1 MLDVIEKVLKIFGK
15 FNCIANSSKIDKHSD
30 DLNELKSTIQRLY
43 DKIDAK
49 YYDKDHMNDVIK
61 TMRYQ
66 INSNESQ
73 ILLNHN
79 LLYEK
84 NQDIS
89 TRLQSE
95 IQKNSIGLAE
105 IKGILTVR
113 MRSPK
118 IETVNRVWK

>member
-1 MLDVIEKVLKIFGK
+1 MLDVIEKVLKIFVK